1 MANAN
6 RTGKNRFDVDDEI
19 KFAKELQRLAK
30 YLVEIDNQKQEC
42 RTELDMQESDFIYS
56 LTETEWLTGSLI
68 RKEQIEK
75 HSSACFSS
83 KLRLNK

>member
-1 MANAN
+1 MDLLGLILTVSFLANAN
-6 RTGKNRFDVDDEI
+6 RAGKNRFDVDDEI

-56 LTETEWLTGSLI
+56 LTETE
-68 RKEQIEK
+68 
-75 HSSACFSS
+75 
-83 KLRLNK
+83 